1 MKKSTL
7 DRAIDALLFE
17 ADTIG
22 MPDIVY
28 GIYDRPGPTGETDPD
43 FEPTVPPEVPLKPT
57 EMMAGQLANE
67 RPPIEDEDYAPTT
80 VSDLRQAA
88 QAIAGLVPPD
98 QVEKFYRQSLELL
111 DKMEEEEMSKNVAKP
126 AQVAAEEE
134 ALKSESRRARRARLS
149 RLLEALDDDDPM
161 SPRYGERMRG
171 RHSRTLKGWQSSG
184 VEEEV
189 PFLDDEPEP
198 APASPADEA
207 QVLAALAKEFGY
219 AGPSGLRQGLN
230 RLYTLIDYLVNKVG
244 LQRVEDLMGTVVP
257 EFVEYAT
264 DLRLFDRKDAVVLMA
279 NPKLVRELDSFRY
292 YFNGLYRPVY
302 KKLLSDKEKEVRQK
316 IADLGVPKAALDS
329 VFNQVSGKS
338 ARKDSTIAKN
348 LQNLPPRKA
357 KEILSMVSQNF
368 ADLQRQM
375 NDIPDTLLDLTHE
388 KIDSM
393 GDDDKVARKK
403 KEAVIDAFKQ
413 AGEGGVNESRKRRRR
428 A

>member
-22 MPDIVY
+22 MPDVVY

-57 EMMAGQLANE
+57 EMMSGQLAVE

-88 QAIAGLVPPD
+88 AAIAGLVPPD

-134 ALKSESRRARRARLS
+134 ALKSEGRARLE
-149 RLLEALDDDDPM
+149 RLLEALGDDDPM
-161 SPRYGERMRG
+161 SPRYGERVRG
-171 RHSRTLKGWQSSG
+171 RHSRSLKGWQTSG

-189 PFLDDEPEP
+189 PFLDDEPAPPP
-198 APASPADEA
+198 ATEDEDRA
-207 QVLAALAKEFGY
+207 LDRLAKEFGY
-219 AGPSGLRQGLN
+219 AGAPGLRQELN
-230 RLYTLIDYLVNKVG
+230 RLFTLMDYLVNKVG

-257 EFVEYAT
+257 EFVEHAT
-264 DLRLFDRKDAVVLMA
+264 DLGLFDREDAVVLMA

-292 YFNGLYRPVY
+292 YFNSLYRPVY
-302 KKLLSDKEKEVRQK
+302 KKLLSDKEKEVRQE

-329 VFNQVSGKS
+329 VYYQVAGTS
-338 ARKDSTIAKN
+338 ARKDSTIAKK
-348 LQNLPPRKA
+348 LPPKQA
-357 KEILSMVSQNF
+357 KEILSTVSQNF
-368 ADLQRQM
+368 GRLQRQM
-375 NDIPDTLLDLTHE
+375 NDMPDTLLDLTHE

-393 GDDDKVARKK
+393 GDDKKRKM
-403 KEAVIDAFKQ
+403 VIDAFNR
-413 AGEGGVNESRKRRRR
+413 AGEGGVTESRKRRRR

>member
-57 EMMAGQLANE
+57 EMMSGQLAVE

-88 QAIAGLVPPD
+88 AAIAGLVPPD

-134 ALKSESRRARRARLS
+134 ALKSEGRARLE
-149 RLLEALDDDDPM
+149 RLLEALGDDDPM
-161 SPRYGERMRG
+161 SPRYGERVRG
-171 RHSRTLKGWQSSG
+171 RHSRSLKGWQTSD

-189 PFLDDEPEP
+189 PFLDDEPAPPP
-198 APASPADEA
+198 ATEDEDRA
-207 QVLAALAKEFGY
+207 LDRLAKEFGY
-219 AGPSGLRQGLN
+219 AGAPGLRQELN
-230 RLYTLIDYLVNKVG
+230 RLFTLMDYLVNKVG

-257 EFVEYAT
+257 EFVEHAT
-264 DLRLFDRKDAVVLMA
+264 DLGLFDREDAVVLMA

-292 YFNGLYRPVY
+292 YFNSLYRPVY
-302 KKLLSDKEKEVRQK
+302 KKLLSDKEKEVRQE

-329 VFNQVSGKS
+329 VYYQVAGTS
-338 ARKDSTIAKN
+338 ARKDSTIAKK
-348 LQNLPPRKA
+348 LPPKQA
-357 KEILSMVSQNF
+357 KEILSTVSQNF
-368 ADLQRQM
+368 GRLQRQM
-375 NDIPDTLLDLTHE
+375 NDMPDTLLDLTHE

-393 GDDDKVARKK
+393 GDDKKRKM
-403 KEAVIDAFKQ
+403 VIDAFNR
-413 AGEGGVNESRKRRRR
+413 AGEGGVTESRKRRRR